1 MSAEP
6 DREPATPEGGTHRRR
21 GRPRPRP
28 GFWSRRAVPVAV
40 AAGLTLGFRDALHP
54 EHEDPVVEVHEA
66 GAPPPPGRVTLF
78 FHPEVPEATLVLVR

>member
-1 MSAEP
+1 
-6 DREPATPEGGTHRRR
+6 
-21 GRPRPRP
+21 
-28 GFWSRRAVPVAV
+28 V

>member
-1 MSAEP
+1 
-6 DREPATPEGGTHRRR
+6 
-21 GRPRPRP
+21 
-28 GFWSRRAVPVAV
+28 VPIAV

-66 GAPPPPGRVTLF
+66 GAPPPAGRVTLF